1 MRARALLLTLLV
13 AAVGCASTG
22 DVRSLRGDGVTRYY
36 EAPLASVWRAALDA
50 VEANGLRLDEES
62 RDEGYIVATHLPS
75 RRPDM
80 APEESMAVSADQGER
95 VGIFVER
102 AGPGVV
108 SVEVVNRKRFALD
121 PSSTDWTEDVF
132 WVVEKRLGPDAR
144 LDGPIPE
151 ATDSTRSDTA
161 VGSRPGGG

>member
-1 MRARALLLTLLV
+1 MRARALRLTLATLLT
-13 AAVGCASTG
+13 AVLGCASVG
-22 DVRSLRGDGVTRYY
+22 DVRSLRGEGVTRYY

-50 VEANGLRLDEES
+50 VEANALRLDAEN
-62 RDEGYIVATHLPS
+62 RDEGYIVATRLPS
-75 RRPDM
+75 RQPDM
-80 APEESMAVSADQGER
+80 APDESVAVSADQGER

-121 PSSTDWTEDVF
+121 TGSTDWTEDVF
-132 WVVEKRLGPDAR
+132 WIVEKRLGPDAR

-151 ATDSTRSDTA
+151 AADSTRSDA
-161 VGSRPGGG
+161 GGG